1 MLTGRQMGVTPRGD
15 RGGRG
20 PRWEEQQPMWQSLLD
35 AYRER
40 IVDTGREPLFL
51 LLLGLIGSFLFI
63 RFSVRMIRRGTSWWP
78 GNVTP
83 GGLHIHHV
91 VFGQGLMVVCGVGAF
106 AVRGDGGQLWNVL
119 AVGFG
124 IGCGL
129 VLDEFALVL
138 HLKDVY
144 WSEQGR
150 ASVDAVILV
159 VALIGLL
166 LLGELPLGG
175 FSGRLTLG
183 QVGVAGL
190 LLVPVLVCLFKGKI
204 WTGLIGVMLPPLA
217 VVGMLRLARPAS
229 PWARWRYHARPR
241 RLARAERREE
251 RFHRRVVAAKTS
263 FYDVLAGAPDP
274 GTAEPAAA
282 VAAPGPAPAPP
293 PVPAPPRPA
302 QGPTV
307 RQPVPR
313 WRFRCATAAEWY
325 LRVATLLN
333 LVAGLI
339 APFRDRVQR
348 ANSGEY
354 FTPVLMT
361 AGFTAALF
369 AGLLA
374 VMVRRRKRAA
384 WLVTT
389 AVVAG
394 YAALCG
400 LALAA
405 LPEDRAHP
413 FNWVSAGLTTAL
425 LLALLAARP
434 AFRARGERGNLAA
447 GLTVLAVGGV
457 VMTGVGTVVLRLA
470 DEGEHPGW
478 ADCARYVALRLVTMA
493 GLVEYTDLTV
503 PGWLDL
509 LLNVLGAGVLLLAV
523 RMLFRSPRGTER
535 LEPPEEGRLRA
546 LLARYGERDSLGYL
560 TLRRDRAVCWAP
572 DGRAAVVHRV
582 LNGVSFAA
590 GDPVGDPEAWAGAVA
605 AWRERVREAGWVPAV
620 IGPGGRGCE
629 AYRAVGLRALEYG
642 TEGVVTAAGF
652 VPGPELRAVR
662 ARVTAAGYRAV
673 VRRHRDVPAEEVAEL
688 VRLADAWRHG
698 RDVRDFVLTL
708 GRFGDPAD
716 GDCLLAEALDERGRV
731 CALVSLVPWGGD
743 GLALDLIRRDRE
755 SDDGLVSHLLTE
767 VLLRAGEFGL
777 RRVSLN
783 FTMAPGARWRVLRL
797 LGRWWRLDERQRA
810 AARFL
815 PARRSR
821 YLLYEKSSELPAIL
835 AAGLAGEGLLTRRRL
850 RGARGAGA

>member
-1 MLTGRQMGVTPRGD
+1 
-15 RGGRG
+15 
-20 PRWEEQQPMWQSLLD
+20 MWQSLLD

-138 HLKDVY
+138 HLEDVY

-159 VALIGLL
+159 VSLIGLL

-175 FSGRLTLG
+175 FSGKLTLG

-190 LLVPVLVCLFKGKI
+190 LLVPVLVCLFKGKT

-229 PWARWRYHARPR
+229 PWARWRYRSRPR

-251 RFHRRVVAAKTS
+251 RFHRRVVKAKTS

-274 GTAEPAAA
+274 SPAGEP
-282 VAAPGPAPAPP
+282 PAPAPVAP
-293 PVPAPPRPA
+293 PPRTEPGPEPVPEPAPPA
-302 QGPTV
+302 
-307 RQPVPR
+307 PVPR
-313 WRFRCATAAEWY
+313 WRQRCATAAEWY
-325 LRVATLLN
+325 LRVAALLN
-333 LVAGLI
+333 LVAALV

-361 AGFTAALF
+361 AGFTAALL
-369 AGLLA
+369 AALLA
-374 VMVRRRKRAA
+374 VMTRRRKRAA

-394 YAALCG
+394 YAAYCA
-400 LALAA
+400 LALAV

-413 FNWVSAGLTTAL
+413 FNWVSIALTTAL

-447 GLTVLAVGGV
+447 ALAVLFGGGALVTGLGTVLLRLADDGPHPGWSDCVQY
-457 VMTGVGTVVLRLA
+457 VVLRLFTL
-470 DEGEHPGW
+470 
-478 ADCARYVALRLVTMA
+478 ARI
-493 GLVEYTDLTV
+493 VEYADLAV
-503 PGWLDL
+503 PRWLDVL
-509 LLNVLGAGVLLLAV
+509 INVLGAAVLLFAV

-535 LEPPEEGRLRA
+535 LEPPEEERLRA

-560 TLRRDRAVCWAP
+560 TLRRDRAVCWSP

-590 GDPVGDPEAWAGAVA
+590 GDPVGAPDAWAGAVEC
-605 AWRERVREAGWVPAV
+605 WRERVRAAGWVPAV
-620 IGPGGRGCE
+620 IGPAGAGAE
-629 AYRAVGLRALEYG
+629 AYRVAAGLRALEYG
-642 TEGVVTAAGF
+642 TEGVVAVAGF
-652 VPGPELRAVR
+652 RPGPELRAIR
-662 ARVTAAGYRAV
+662 ARVGAAGYRAV
-673 VRRHRDVPAEEVAEL
+673 IRRHRDVPAAESAEL

-698 RDVRDFVLTL
+698 RDVRDFALTL

-716 GDCLLAEALDERGRV
+716 GDCLLAEARDERGRV
-731 CALVSLVPWGGD
+731 CALLSLVPWGGD
-743 GLALDLIRRDRE
+743 GLTLDLVRRDRE
-755 SDDGLVSHLLTE
+755 SDDGLVSHLLCE
-767 VLLRAGEFGL
+767 LLLRAGEFRV
-777 RRVSLN
+777 RRISLN
-783 FTMAPGARWRVLRL
+783 FTMAPGAGHRALRL
-797 LGRWWRLDERQRA
+797 LARWWRLDERYRA
-810 AARFL
+810 AERFGPTRRARH
-815 PARRSR
+815 
-821 YLLYEKSSELPAIL
+821 LLYEKSSELPAIL
-835 AAGLAGEGLLTRRRL
+835 AAGLVGDSLLTRRRL
-850 RGARGAGA
+850 RGAREDGREHGREDGRAPEPDRAVAPGN

>member
-1 MLTGRQMGVTPRGD
+1 MGVTPP
-15 RGGRG
+15 GR
-20 PRWEEQQPMWQSLLD
+20 REEQQPMWQSLLD

-138 HLKDVY
+138 HLQDVY

-159 VALIGLL
+159 VSLIGLL

-175 FSGRLTLG
+175 FSGKLTVG

-204 WTGLIGVMLPPLA
+204 WTGLIGVMVPPLA

-274 GTAEPAAA
+274 SPAVTEVAA
-282 VAAPGPAPAPP
+282 VPAPAPGP
-293 PVPAPPRPA
+293 PSPAAEVTAREPVSRPLPRPL
-302 QGPTV
+302 
-307 RQPVPR
+307 PR
-313 WRFRCATAAEWY
+313 WRRRCATAVEWY

-354 FTPVLMT
+354 FTPVLLT

-389 AVVAG
+389 VVVAG
-394 YAALCG
+394 YAALCA

-434 AFRARGERGNLAA
+434 AFRARGDRGNLAA
-447 GLTVLAVGGV
+447 GLTVLLGGGAL
-457 VMTGVGTVVLRLA
+457 MTGLGTVLLRLA

-478 ADCARYVALRLVTMA
+478 GDCAQYVALRLVTMA

-509 LLNVLGAGVLLLAV
+509 LLNVLGAGVLLFAV

-535 LEPPEEGRLRA
+535 LEPPDEERLRA
-546 LLARYGERDSLGYL
+546 LLARYGERDPLGYL
-560 TLRRDRAVCWAP
+560 ALRRDRAVCWAP

-590 GDPVGDPEAWAGAVA
+590 GDPVGDPGAWGGAVS

-620 IGPGGRGCE
+620 IGPGGRGSE
-629 AYRAVGLRALEYG
+629 AYRAEGLRALEYG
-642 TEGVVTAAGF
+642 DEGVVTAAGF
-652 VPGPELRAVR
+652 APGPELRAVR

-673 VRRHRDVPAEEVAEL
+673 IRRHRDVPEEEVAEL

-716 GDCLLAEALDERGRV
+716 GDCLLAQALDERGRV
-731 CALVSLVPWGGD
+731 CALVSLVPWGAD

-777 RRVSLN
+777 RRLSLN
-783 FTMAPGARWRVLRL
+783 FTMAPGARLAVLRL
-797 LGRWWRLDERQRA
+797 LGRWWRLDERHRA
-810 AARFL
+810 AARFR
-815 PARRSR
+815 PARRAR
-821 YLLYEKSSELPAIL
+821 FLLYEKSSELPAIL

-850 RGARGAGA
+850 RGARAGGRGRT